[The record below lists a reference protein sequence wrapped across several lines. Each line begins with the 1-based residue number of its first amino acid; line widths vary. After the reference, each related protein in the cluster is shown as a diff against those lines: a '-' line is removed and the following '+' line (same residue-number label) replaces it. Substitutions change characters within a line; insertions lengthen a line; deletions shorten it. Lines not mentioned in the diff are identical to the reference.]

1 MLYKSGKKFYK
12 RLQVG
17 SGSFNGMYLWQ
28 EVKKIAFIVI
38 PTKNKFWLDDM
49 GFIRCNKRC

>member
-1 MLYKSGKKFYK
+1 MLYKSGNKFYK

-17 SGSFNGMYLWQ
+17 SGSLKGMYLWQ
-28 EVKKIAFIVI
+28 EVKRFAFIVI

-49 GFIRCNKRC
+49 WFYKVK